1 MKMGVQDAPRYHDT
15 LMSLEYAFSAAVYV
29 WEYEEAKLHTLESTA
44 KAAAEKSHVLGMR
57 LIDEFRDIID
67 QSDAREK
74 IKSTHDTRLLRPQRL
89 SDHHF
94 NVLQPLL

>member
-1 MKMGVQDAPRYHDT
+1 MCAAAMKMGVQDAPRYHDT
-15 LMSLEYAFSAAVYV
+15 LMSLEFAFSAAVYV

-67 QSDAREK
+67 QPDAREK
-74 IKSTHDTRLLRPQRL
+74 L
-89 SDHHF
+89 
-94 NVLQPLL
+94 